1 MNKVKVI
8 TFGEEEMGVGN
19 EWDIFLSKYIL
30 DKNKVYENVKRNM
43 KRIFSVL
50 EICRIYYKVAFTL

>member
-8 TFGEEEMGVGN
+8 TFGEGEMRVGN
-19 EWDIFLSKYIL
+19 EWDIFLSKHIL
-30 DKNKVYENVKRNM
+30 DKNKAYENMKRNM

-50 EICRIYYKVAFTL
+50 EICRI